1 MPLFRRQ
8 HVDLLQVE
16 HHATV
21 AIGTVGLYGH
31 VSTWTRI
38 AEGDVIYMPIVH
50 LLFETG
56 RGVHPVHHIIHLF
69 RRQNVAVSMAED
81 NFRHI
86 MDTHDILFFCF
97 SDAYVHSI
105 LLLQETVNHFNSF
118 SEEVSDIFHFLI
130 PASQTY
136 HFYAYPLSLNRPFL
150 EVCNLA
156 IAYAFGH

>member
-1 MPLFRRQ
+1 MPLFRRH

-38 AEGDVIYMPIVH
+38 AEGDVIYMSIVH

-86 MDTHDILFFCF
+86 MDT
-97 SDAYVHSI
+97 
-105 LLLQETVNHFNSF
+105 QN
-118 SEEVSDIFHFLI
+118 IFYLGFL
-130 PASQTY
+130 
-136 HFYAYPLSLNRPFL
+136 HLN
-150 EVCNLA
+150 
-156 IAYAFGH
+156 YMTQS